1 LDWEDVPAVDLISL
15 ELGYR
20 LIPMVDKAQSGEL
33 LSRVKGVRKKLSQE
47 LGFLIPAVHIRDN
60 LELPPNSYRLALLGV
75 TMGEFQI
82 FPEKDFAINPGQVF
96 GTLTGIAAVDPA
108 FGLPAFWIDKT
119 QKEQAQ
125 GLGYTVVDA
134 STVVAT
140 HLSQQLQEHAD
151 QLLGHE
157 EVQKLLEI
165 LGRSSPKLLEDLVPK
180 SLPLGSVVKILQNL
194 LRDRVP
200 IRDIRSISE
209 TLVEYAGKV
218 QDLHILTNLVRIAL
232 GPLLIQQIFGFS
244 QELSIITVTPSLEQ
258 ILQKA
263 IQGTGEEGLMLEPG
277 LAERLQVAIRKVS
290 DAQEAAGQPTV
301 IVVSGGLRAVLSP
314 FVRTIVP
321 TAVVLAY
328 NEIPKE
334 KQIKIV
340 ATLGEM

>member
-1 LDWEDVPAVDLISL
+1 MHTIL
-15 ELGYR
+15 ETVAEYA
-20 LIPMVDKAQSGEL
+20 PQ
-33 LSRVKGVRKKLSQE
+33 
-47 LGFLIPAVHIRDN
+47 
-60 LELPPNSYRLALLGV
+60 
-75 TMGEFQI
+75 
-82 FPEKDFAINPGQVF
+82 
-96 GTLTGIAAVDPA
+96 
-108 FGLPAFWIDKT
+108 T
-119 QKEQAQ
+119 Q
-125 GLGYTVVDA
+125 DA
-134 STVVAT
+134 
-140 HLSQQLQEHAD
+140 
-151 QLLGHE
+151 
-157 EVQKLLEI
+157 
-165 LGRSSPKLLEDLVPK
+165 
-180 SLPLGSVVKILQNL
+180 NL
-194 LRDRVP
+194 LT
-200 IRDIRSISE
+200 SM
-209 TLVEYAGKV
+209 
-218 QDLHILTNLVRIAL
+218 VRIAL